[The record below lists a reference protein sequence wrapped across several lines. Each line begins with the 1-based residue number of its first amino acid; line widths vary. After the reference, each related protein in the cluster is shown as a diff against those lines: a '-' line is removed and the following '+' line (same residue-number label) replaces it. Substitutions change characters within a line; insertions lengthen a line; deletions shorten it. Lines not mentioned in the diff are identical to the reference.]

1 MWPFRKRKP
10 QLDRLPID
18 GPWSLGSGQHDG
30 KVMIVRS
37 NKGYRAFGSV
47 AGYEH
52 QVGVAVT
59 LCSPEPNG
67 LPSPAENAENK
78 ELGAIE
84 DTISN
89 ALQVEA
95 ESLLVAIITTGGM
108 REFVF
113 YTRAPQQVE
122 ERFANL
128 RESLTSHEIQ
138 LMIQPD
144 KTWGLYAQL
153 T

>member
-1 MWPFRKRKP
+1 MWPFRKKKP
-10 QLDRLPID
+10 QLDRLPLD

-30 KVMIVRS
+30 KVMIVRC

-47 AGYEH
+47 TGYEH
-52 QVGVAVT
+52 QVGIAVP
-59 LCSPEPNG
+59 LRSPEPNG
-67 LPSPAENAENK
+67 LPSPAENK

-84 DTISN
+84 DTICNS
-89 ALQVEA
+89 LQVQA

-122 ERFANL
+122 ERFAHL
-128 RESLTSHEIQ
+128 HEDITSPEIQ
-138 LMIQPD
+138 LMIRPD
-144 KTWGLYAQL
+144 KAWGLYAQL